1 MSSTPHL
8 ADPTNVSSTGGSVS
22 RWMPGVAFPVAVLV
36 VFAAA
41 VKVPTHFGVLL
52 LLGAVGSALVFAGLR
67 DPVVAVLLL
76 LVTTFLRVATPSI
89 LPVDPF
95 VLAYLGVVGAWA
107 IWIARGADRA
117 PRLGAIECAMVL
129 YVTWNMI
136 SMFSSHPYGSVIPLS
151 GAELSV
157 PRFVLTGAIIPF
169 TVFVVGRATFD
180 RVSAVRLLLW
190 TILTLGAYS
199 AAVSIL
205 QFHGPTALVWPR
217 YIVESPSWEGRAVGI
232 FDQPVVNGVVLILA
246 FIVALL
252 LAATRSEPRWSR
264 ILATAIAVASA
275 YGVYLTHTRV
285 VWLAF
290 AVVVLIGAVSARGFR
305 TGFVTTGAV
314 AAAAVTVKWSAFT
327 SSDRSAGGVGSPDEL
342 QDRLNTAK
350 TAIWAIQE
358 KPLAGWG
365 IGRFTAMNTY
375 HHQRW
380 APDVPWIRGFGIAS
394 HFNELGIAAEL
405 GLIGLTLWL
414 AVLFLLARGLFHSY
428 RVLPADGLCG
438 RRLAL
443 VAIMAFIVLVI
454 SGLTVDLRFFDF
466 PNAVVM
472 LLVGITIGWADRS
485 TEGHVTSDAQGCRS
499 VAIPTRE
506 RT

>member
-1 MSSTPHL
+1 MRRTPPL
-8 ADPTNVSSTGGSVS
+8 ADPTSVSSTGGSTF
-22 RWMPGVAFPVAVLV
+22 RWMVGAGFPVAVLIV
-36 VFAAA
+36 LAAA
-41 VKVPTHFGVLL
+41 AKVPTHFGVLL

-76 LVTTFLRVATPSI
+76 LVTTFLRVALPSI

-107 IWIARGADRA
+107 IWIARGIDRA

-129 YVTWNMI
+129 YVTWNVM
-136 SMFSSHPYGSVIPLS
+136 SMFSSHQYGSVVPVS

-157 PRFVLTGAIIPF
+157 PRFVLTGTIIPF
-169 TVFVVGRATFD
+169 TVFLVGRYTFD

-190 TILTLGAYS
+190 TILLLGAYS
-199 AAVSIL
+199 AAMCIL

-232 FDQPVVNGVVLILA
+232 FDQPVVNGVVLILG
-246 FIVALL
+246 FSVALL

-264 ILATAIAVASA
+264 ILAIAIAVASA

-290 AVVVLIGAVSARGFR
+290 AVVVLIGAASAKGFR
-305 TGFVTTGAV
+305 TGFVMTGAV
-314 AAAAVTVKWSAFT
+314 VAAAVAIKWSAFT

-342 QDRLNTAK
+342 QDRLNTAE
-350 TAIWAIQE
+350 TAIWAVQE

-405 GLIGLTLWL
+405 GLLGLALWL
-414 AVLFLLARGLFHSY
+414 AVLFLLACGLFHAY

-443 VAIMAFIVLVI
+443 VAIMAFVVLVI
-454 SGLTVDLRFFDF
+454 AGLTVDLRFFDF

-472 LLVGITIGWADRS
+472 LLVGIVIGWADRLPADQS
-485 TEGHVTSDAQGCRS
+485 TPDPHRRAPVS
-499 VAIPTRE
+499 VPEQE
-506 RT
+506 RA

>member
-1 MSSTPHL
+1 
-8 ADPTNVSSTGGSVS
+8 
-22 RWMPGVAFPVAVLV
+22 
-36 VFAAA
+36 
-41 VKVPTHFGVLL
+41 
-52 LLGAVGSALVFAGLR
+52 
-67 DPVVAVLLL
+67 
-76 LVTTFLRVATPSI
+76 
-89 LPVDPF
+89 
-95 VLAYLGVVGAWA
+95 
-107 IWIARGADRA
+107 
-117 PRLGAIECAMVL
+117 MVL

-136 SMFSSHPYGSVIPLS
+136 SMFSAHPYGSVIPLS

-169 TVFVVGRATFD
+169 TVFLVGRYTFD

-190 TILTLGAYS
+190 TILLLGAYS
-199 AAVSIL
+199 AAMSIL

-217 YIVESPSWEGRAVGI
+217 YIAESPSWEGRAVGI
-232 FDQPVVNGVVLILA
+232 FDQPVVNGMVLILG

-252 LAATRSEPRWSR
+252 LAATRSEPLWCR
-264 ILATAIAVASA
+264 ILVIAIAVASA

-290 AVVVLIGAVSARGFR
+290 AVVVVIGALSAKGFR
-305 TGFVTTGAV
+305 TGFVLTGAV
-314 AAAAVTVKWSAFT
+314 VAAAVTIKWSTFT
-327 SSDRSAGGVGSPDEL
+327 SSDRSAGGVGSPGEL

-350 TAIWAIQE
+350 TALWAIEE

-375 HHQRW
+375 HHQQW

-394 HFNELGIAAEL
+394 HFNELGVAAEL
-405 GLIGLTLWL
+405 GLIGLALWL
-414 AVLFLLARGLFHSY
+414 AVLFLVARGLLRAY

-472 LLVGITIGWADRS
+472 LLVGIAIGWAERAPADPS
-485 TEGHVTSDAQGCRS
+485 TPDPHRRGFASVPAQE
-499 VAIPTRE
+499 PT
-506 RT
+506 

>member
-1 MSSTPHL
+1 MRLAPHF
-8 ADPTNVSSTGGSVS
+8 ADPTSVS
-22 RWMPGVAFPVAVLV
+22 PPGGVTRRWLPVVVFPVAALI

-41 VKVPTHFGVLL
+41 AKVPTQFGVLL
-52 LLGAVGSALVFAGLR
+52 LLGAVGSVLVISGLR

-76 LVTTFLRVATPSI
+76 LVTTFLRVALPSI

-95 VLAYLGVVGAWA
+95 VLAYLGVVGAWV
-107 IWIARGADRA
+107 IWIARGTDRA

-129 YVTWNMI
+129 YVTWNIM
-136 SMFSSHPYGSVIPLS
+136 SMFSSHPYGSVVPVS
-151 GAELSV
+151 GEELSV
-157 PRFVLTGAIIPF
+157 ARFVLTGTIIPF
-169 TVFVVGRATFD
+169 TMFLVGRYTFD
-180 RVSAVRLLLW
+180 RVSSVRILLW
-190 TILTLGAYS
+190 TILSLGAYS
-199 AAVSIL
+199 AAMSIL

-232 FDQPVVNGVVLILA
+232 FDQPVVNGMVLILS

-252 LAATRSEPRWSR
+252 LAATPREPGWSR
-264 ILATAIAVASA
+264 ILATVIGVASA

-290 AVVVLIGAVSARGFR
+290 AVVVVIGAVSAKGFR
-305 TGFVTTGAV
+305 TGFVVTGGVV
-314 AAAAVTVKWSAFT
+314 AAAVAIKWSTFT
-327 SSDRSAGGVGSPDEL
+327 SSDRSAGGVGSPNEL

-375 HHQRW
+375 HHQQW

-405 GLIGLTLWL
+405 GLIGLVLWL
-414 AVLFLLARGLFHSY
+414 AVLVLLANGLFHAI

-438 RRLAL
+438 RCLAL
-443 VAIMAFIVLVI
+443 VAMMAFVVLVI

-472 LLVGITIGWADRS
+472 LLVGIAIGWAERARADES
-485 TEGHVTSDAQGCRS
+485 TPAPYRRGSASVPAQVHR
-499 VAIPTRE
+499 
-506 RT
+506 